1 MKSQMQ
7 RGCRCHQR
15 YRNKQTLNEEEAVEF
30 LKLMKHNKYS
40 VIEQLKKPYKDTP
53 DASYPEF

>member
-40 VIEQLKKPYKDTP
+40 MIEQLKKPLQG
-53 DASYPEF
+53 YP